1 MTKAKKRF
9 IAYVF
14 FTIAFVFVVISFI
27 ISQQE
32 YSKNNWYVTL
42 YQGDKPKIYIFYP
55 NIPYTINS
63 DDYIRRYAFMTKNP
77 YGALIEQCSY
87 EFGAPFGLERILG
100 GTSNGPACLKIF
112 NITCSDTTYFT
123 MNLQLS
129 GFVFESAHY
138 EIHKGRSEG
147 RSVYY
152 DNSSRKLV
160 LAETFFKNKK

>member
-63 DDYIRRYAFMTKNP
+63 DDYIRRYAFMTKDKVEKAIIRREMDGVN
-77 YGALIEQCSY
+77 LIIHH
-87 EFGAPFGLERILG
+87 ER
-100 GTSNGPACLKIF
+100 
-112 NITCSDTTYFT
+112 
-123 MNLQLS
+123 NLL
-129 GFVFESAHY
+129 
-138 EIHKGRSEG
+138 
-147 RSVYY
+147 
-152 DNSSRKLV
+152 
-160 LAETFFKNKK
+160 